1 MTIIAS
7 KDAAVSAMTLEGIDT
22 WIFDLDNTLYPPET
36 EFMALIDRRITEFVM
51 AQTGLA
57 FEAARALQLRFLNDH
72 GTTLA
77 GMMGQYGID
86 PYHFLDAVHDVSH
99 DRLSPDPRLRAALKR
114 LPGRRL
120 VFTNGS
126 ARHAERVLASLAL
139 SDLFD
144 DVFHLEAAD
153 LTPKPRPGSY
163 ASLIRTHNVT
173 PTTACF
179 FEDNAKNLAPAAALG
194 MVTVLVGPHA
204 FDAPGDF
211 IHYRAPALAPFLA
224 AIPFADESPS

>member
-1 MTIIAS
+1 MSPVDHKVIDLS
-7 KDAAVSAMTLEGIDT
+7 NVDT

-36 EFMALIDRRITEFVM
+36 EFMALIDSRITEFVM
-51 AQTGLA
+51 AETGLA
-57 FEAARALQLRFLNDH
+57 FDDARTLQLRFLNDH

-86 PYHFLDAVHDVSH
+86 PYRFLDEVHDVSH
-99 DRLSPDPRLRAALKR
+99 DRLSPDPQLREALSRLQ
-114 LPGRRL
+114 GRRL

-126 ARHAERVLASLAL
+126 ARHAERVLESLAL

-163 ASLIRTHNVT
+163 ASLMRTHNVT
-173 PTTACF
+173 PTTSCF
-179 FEDNAKNLAPAAALG
+179 FEDNAKNLAPAAELG

-204 FDAPGDF
+204 FDEPGDF
-211 IHYRAPALAPFLA
+211 IHHRARALAPFLA
-224 AIPFADESPS
+224 SITVAN